1 MYLVLHVECMLY
13 IPLTIAIVLYLLQKP
28 ITCLSFIFMELST
41 ETLKNGKRGAMKLKI
56 FCILLTLHILHISH
70 ILQRWALHADAQ
82 ITIKLLKQKFNIL

>member
-1 MYLVLHVECMLY
+1 MHKSENAR
-13 IPLTIAIVLYLLQKP
+13 IA
-28 ITCLSFIFMELST
+28 CLSFIFMEIST
-41 ETLKNGKRGAMKLKI
+41 ETLKNGKIGAVKLKI